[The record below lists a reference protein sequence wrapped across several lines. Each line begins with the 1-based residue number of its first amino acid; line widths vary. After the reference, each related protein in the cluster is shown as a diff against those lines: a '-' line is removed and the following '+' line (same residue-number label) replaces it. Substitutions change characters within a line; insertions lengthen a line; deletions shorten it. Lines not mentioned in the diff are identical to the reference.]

1 MKKIFINFW
10 DLTKLL
16 QINIGKLSLTIFIL
30 SILTPLNFSAAHKF
44 VFKFERNENSE
55 IIFYSEIQKNITIFE
70 GKNEE
75 YYLSVLYCLDS
86 KQSKTCLNSIFT
98 YKKENFIGFE
108 VLNKLFNFDTSESLN
123 GKIECNFNLLYFLS
137 LTKDISE
144 LSEKINSNQLIILL
158 FIFKSLK
165 AIKNKNIFELLQ
177 RIFFNL
183 INQRI
188 DEPGSEIFNSEE
200 INRFLTRY
208 KIGFYFKKNLLSA
221 FLKNLMV
228 EHVFYDENLVW
239 VKDTK
244 EIFDPQQLNEH
255 VLYKNLLIND
265 FEIFDS
271 FEMFIRNHFS
281 LNIFQA
287 LLNGIGIESLIINNS
302 RSNQIHRSFSS
313 LLKNFVSGFKSL
325 KFSNLTGSTET
336 ILRKLNEIPNLNL
349 EFFSMRKSTAD
360 SNIFFSLLRKQRLK
374 GLVLDNVTITSDTTE
389 FFDYLTSNRT
399 LEYIFFKD
407 IEITFY
413 WWISIVKKSTMARII
428 LSFDSPFKVNKFI
441 DQFTMSSYK
450 NNILHLDIW
459 FNFFKIPKEFFDFL
473 WYFRCLKT
481 LKIFGYK
488 VDENIESRL
497 YRAIENMNALKNL
510 GIEYSDFSDE
520 IYNYFFEKQGLSI
533 LHIKNSFSNQ
543 KALNISL
550 FNANLLFTQ
559 IILENID
566 ISLNTIFELFKLEN
580 LEVLELRLSKLSDNG
595 SSESLNLKSR
605 NIDSLSLNGIVLNSL
620 NFIDIFNKLNC
631 LKTLQLFECRKFPCY
646 LANLGFG
653 CNLTLKTLC
662 YKNGVLHKEDLDR
675 LKLLA
680 VLEKLDFYKCEF
692 IECSFGELGKDCRF
706 LGSLKSLD
714 LSNININIQDL
725 KYLLNFKHLKN
736 LGLFF
741 NYLHLQG
748 VKFNLGRLARI
759 HFSLKNRN
767 IKAKPKNLKR
777 YLYENSIEEISEI

>member
-1 MKKIFINFW
+1 
-10 DLTKLL
+10 
-16 QINIGKLSLTIFIL
+16 
-30 SILTPLNFSAAHKF
+30 
-44 VFKFERNENSE
+44 
-55 IIFYSEIQKNITIFE
+55 
-70 GKNEE
+70 
-75 YYLSVLYCLDS
+75 
-86 KQSKTCLNSIFT
+86 
-98 YKKENFIGFE
+98 
-108 VLNKLFNFDTSESLN
+108 
-123 GKIECNFNLLYFLS
+123 YFLS

-188 DEPGSEIFNSEE
+188 DEPRSEIFNSEE
-200 INRFLTRY
+200 INKFLTRY

-271 FEMFIRNHFS
+271 FEMFIHNHFS

-459 FNFFKIPKEFFDFL
+459 FNFFKIPKEFFGFL

-533 LHIKNSFSNQ
+533 LHIKNFFSNQ

-631 LKTLQLFECRKFPCY
+631 LKR
-646 LANLGFG
+646 
-653 CNLTLKTLC
+653 
-662 YKNGVLHKEDLDR
+662 
-675 LKLLA
+675 
-680 VLEKLDFYKCEF
+680 
-692 IECSFGELGKDCRF
+692 
-706 LGSLKSLD
+706 
-714 LSNININIQDL
+714 
-725 KYLLNFKHLKN
+725 
-736 LGLFF
+736 
-741 NYLHLQG
+741 
-748 VKFNLGRLARI
+748 
-759 HFSLKNRN
+759 
-767 IKAKPKNLKR
+767 
-777 YLYENSIEEISEI
+777 